1 MHPTRR
7 DLLAALGA
15 LSLPLPLAARE
26 EVVQLDWSDLVPQGE
41 GGMTLD
47 KLRQLG
53 VVEHDQGAGL
63 STGFEQEEAAA
74 VTTQYNGQTVRI
86 PGFVVPLDF
95 DATGITAFILAPFV
109 GACIHVPPPP
119 ANQLI
124 FVTTERPYESKGL
137 YEPVYVTGMFG
148 TAATGTQL
156 AQIGYALSA
165 DKIEPYD

>member
-1 MHPTRR
+1 MLTTRR
-7 DLLAALGA
+7 ELLAALAA
-15 LSLPLPLAARE
+15 LGLPLPLAARE
-26 EVVQLDWSDLVPQGE
+26 EVISLEWSDLIPGGD
-41 GGMTLD
+41 GGMSLSA
-47 KLRQLG
+47 LRQLG
-53 VVEHDQGAGL
+53 VVEHDQAGGL
-63 STGFEQEEAAA
+63 STGFDQEEAAA
-74 VTTQYNGQTVRI
+74 VTTDYNGKIVRL

-119 ANQLI
+119 ANQLV

-137 YEPVYVTGMFG
+137 YEPVNVTGMFG

-165 DKIEPYD
+165 DRIEPYG